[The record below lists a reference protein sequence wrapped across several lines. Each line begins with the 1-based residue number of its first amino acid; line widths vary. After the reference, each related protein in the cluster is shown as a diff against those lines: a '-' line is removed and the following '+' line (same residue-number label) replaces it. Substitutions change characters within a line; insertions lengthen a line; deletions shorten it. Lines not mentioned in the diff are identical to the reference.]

1 MMTEETIGKVKL
13 DLSNYPGEDFYS
25 EGASEDLLL
34 ELVKNNTPSTYNRL
48 IAENAGWSTLYHLSD
63 IRGNIA
69 DFLPINKKDK
79 VLEVG
84 SGCGAI
90 TSVIAEKAGSV
101 TCIELSKKRSMINAY
116 RNQDRDNIEIKV
128 GNFQDIEK
136 VIPADYDYIMLIGVF
151 EYAASYIDGEKPY
164 ETFLST
170 LLGHLK
176 EGGRLIIAIEN
187 KYGLKYWAG
196 CREDHLGTFYS
207 GIEGYHADSKVK
219 TFSADRLRKLAKKA
233 GCRVKEFY
241 PFPDYKLPVTIFS
254 EDRLPLKGELAGKA
268 PNFDNDR
275 FVAFDEGAAFDEIIE
290 EGNFRFFSNSYL
302 FMLEKGIRV
311 ESFSVR
317 NPIFSKHS
325 NERAPEYAIRTD
337 IELDGNGRKF
347 VVKYPAT
354 ESANEHIRLMEDRYR
369 LLLENYRD
377 SVFAPNKCTL
387 KGNAAE
393 FEYVEGQTLHEILED
408 LLLSG
413 QNDRLYELTD
423 RFAEAVKALP
433 GDEINADAGNI
444 DLIFSN
450 VIPKDDKWV
459 VIDYE
464 WTSREKAEKK
474 FVIYRAVRYFVET
487 GDEARRE
494 RARALALF
502 ERYGISSAECGRY
515 EQEELAL
522 QRKIAGDRLSLIG
535 FYSIFGRD
543 AYPIDTL
550 MERSAVLKRIDRVKV
565 YYDLGGGFSEQDTC
579 YYSGAVMGD
588 VVSLSIP
595 VVDGAKS
602 VRIDPTDD
610 PCMVSIKKITG
621 NEALV
626 NGCLLE
632 GGKVFYNAPDPQI
645 IVENTTGMKSIEL
658 EYVISSLSSEFAGAV
673 GNAVVLSHRKNAAEL
688 FKRKSPYEKVRV

>member
-1 MMTEETIGKVKL
+1 MSEEIVGKVKL
-13 DLSNYPGEDFYS
+13 DLTNYPGEDFYS

-34 ELVKNNTPSTYNRL
+34 ELVKNNTPADYNRL

-84 SGCGAI
+84 SGCGAV
-90 TSVIAEKAGSV
+90 TGVIAEKAGSV
-101 TCIELSKKRSMINAY
+101 TCIELSKKRSLVNAY
-116 RNQDRDNIEIKV
+116 RNRDRDNIEIKV
-128 GNFQDIEK
+128 GNFQDVEK
-136 VIPADYDYIMLIGVF
+136 VIPDDYDYIMLIGVF
-151 EYAASYIDGEKPY
+151 EYAASYIDAKEPY

-196 CREDHLGTFYS
+196 CREDHLGSFYS

-219 TFSADRLRKLAKKA
+219 TFSVDKLRKLAKKA

-275 FVAFDEGAAFDEIIE
+275 FVAFDEGAAFDEIID
-290 EGNFRFFSNSYL
+290 EGTFRFFSNSFL
-302 FMLEKGIRV
+302 FVLEKGIRV

-337 IELDGNGRKF
+337 IELDGNGKKY
-347 VVKYPAT
+347 VVKYPAS
-354 ESANEHIRLMEDRYR
+354 ERAVEHVVLMEERYR
-369 LLLENYRD
+369 LLLESCRD
-377 SVFAPNKCTL
+377 SVFSPNKCTVRD
-387 KGNAAE
+387 NAAE
-393 FEYVEGQTLHEILED
+393 FEYVEGRNLHEILEE

-413 QNDRLYELTD
+413 QKDKLYEITD
-423 RFAEAVKALP
+423 RFAEAVNALP
-433 GDEINADAGNI
+433 GDEKTVDNANI

-450 VIPKDDKWV
+450 VIPKDDRWI

-464 WTSREKAEKK
+464 WTGREKAEKK
-474 FVIYRAVRYFVET
+474 FVIYRAVRYFVRT
-487 GDEARRE
+487 GDEARRS
-494 RARALALF
+494 RAQELGLF
-502 ERYGISSAECGRY
+502 ERYGISRADEERY

-522 QRKIAGDRLSLIG
+522 QRKIAGERLSLIG

-543 AYPIDTL
+543 AYPIETL
-550 MERSAVLKRIDRVKV
+550 MERSSALKRIDRVKV
-565 YYDLGGGFSEQDTC
+565 YYDLGGGFSEENTC
-579 YYSGAVMGD
+579 YYSGDVHGD
-588 VVSLSIP
+588 RVTLSIP
-595 VVDGAKS
+595 VPEGARS
-602 VRIDPTDD
+602 VRIDPSDD

-621 NEALV
+621 GEALV

-632 GGKVFYNAPDPQI
+632 GGKVFYNMPDPQI
-645 IVENTTGMKSIEL
+645 IVENTAGIKTIEA
-658 EYVISSLSSEFAGAV
+658 EYIIAALNGEFADAV
-673 GNAVVLSHRKNAAEL
+673 GSAVAAMAHRKNASDL